1 MPVKKI
7 APVEASSACDHDM
20 RCEACRPFFGDFAS
34 KILTVLVGVFLV
46 YIIVFLSTLIRNN
59 IRTYG
64 TIGKMDTSER
74 VISVSGIGK
83 VSVVPDVATVSMGVT
98 AKAASVAEAQ
108 KKNTDVMAKL
118 NTKLGELG
126 VAPVDIQTSNY
137 SVYPDEV
144 WNSEEQKNETKGYVV
159 AQTVTVKIR
168 KLDTAGNIIA
178 LAGEVGANNVS
189 GVQFTVDDAEK
200 YKAEARAKALEQI
213 KSKVS
218 QIESSLGVD
227 LISVA
232 SYYEY
237 VPTDDEMLYNRT
249 AGNGM
254 GGGAV
259 PVSSGSNDIIVKVDM
274 GFEMRR

>member
-1 MPVKKI
+1 M
-7 APVEASSACDHDM
+7 
-20 RCEACRPFFGDFAS
+20 
-34 KILTVLVGVFLV
+34 
-46 YIIVFLSTLIRNN
+46 
-59 IRTYG
+59 
-64 TIGKMDTSER
+64 
-74 VISVSGIGK
+74 
-83 VSVVPDVATVSMGVT
+83 PDVVTVSMGVT

-259 PVSSGSNDIIVKVDM
+259 PVSSGSNDIIVKEDM